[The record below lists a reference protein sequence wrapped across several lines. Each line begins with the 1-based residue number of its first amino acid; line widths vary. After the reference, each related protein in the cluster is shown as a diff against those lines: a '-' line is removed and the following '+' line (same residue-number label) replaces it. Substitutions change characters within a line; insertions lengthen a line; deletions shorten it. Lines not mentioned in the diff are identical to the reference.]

1 MSVDTYIVEH
11 KIVVDF
17 RGTPFEEQFADYD
30 DEHLVVAVRDTATGL
45 CCALAAA
52 TDQPADGVEREA
64 RYQLALYIA
73 KRARHNEAA
82 GDDSDPRA

>member
-1 MSVDTYIVEH
+1 MSDTYIVEH
-11 KIVVDF
+11 KTVADF
-17 RGTPFEEQFADYD
+17 EGTPFAVEFAQWGD
-30 DEHLVVAVRDTATGL
+30 DHLVVAVRDTVTGL

-82 GDDSDPRA
+82 GDASDPRA